1 MPLPKENTMKN
12 KLTPPV
18 LLLALLLVPAAL
30 RSVPTGASLSDVRYC
45 CTTQQ
50 IQSCAAVGGTS
61 TCRPDNVCRC
71 LF

>member
-1 MPLPKENTMKN
+1 MKN
-12 KLTPPV
+12 RLRKPA

-30 RSVPTGASLSDVRYC
+30 HVSKGASQADVRFC

-50 IQSCAAVGGTS
+50 IKACAAVGGTS